1 MQPPLPTLLTQE
13 EGRSVFTESCA
24 VSRLSASGLGIL
36 AKEGRE
42 LCCSCAPNWVPIS
55 MSSSRRSHPKPA
67 QAQSEVA
74 AAEVLA
80 WLSDCI
86 QGGLCFVSHGIL
98 IFENAQFGELVETPI
113 VTLNGSNEQPQEQAG
128 SDIPIRRRL
137 LADARAWNTKPLGYH
152 NAKHYRL
159 TDRQGQP
166 LIYECRFTVVPYHGK
181 TGVLL
186 VLQDVTERTMLAH
199 DASQIARFQ
208 SVLAQIGTLAVSDAP
223 AQELMNEAVRLTAV
237 ALDVDLCKILIPRE
251 SDGDLYVMAGVGLKM
266 GLIGTLTIEGGT
278 HSQAGYA
285 IRERFPVVVRD
296 LRKETRFTPSKL
308 LTEHG
313 GIAGMC
319 VPMLVEDRVYGVM
332 TAHSKQVRD
341 FTDKEQEFLCTV
353 ANTVGT
359 VLERR
364 RRTDTQMDFYH
375 RLVMYA
381 QDGIMLTDTTGRI
394 LEWNPALERM
404 TGWTREEAVGQR
416 PAILKSGKH
425 SPEFYDRLWQAIS
438 SGHPFVDRF
447 VNRRKDGSEFL
458 VWESVSPVKDPD
470 GATRYYMA
478 ILTDLSE
485 REQMLEALRH
495 TEQVKLVGQLAGG
508 ILHEVRNPLIGL
520 GSLATHLADQ
530 DTLPQDARDRC
541 GLIAR
546 EAARID
552 DLLESHLGQ
561 LRPRSFEIAPCDLP
575 ALLDDALALLR
586 PSLLKNQISVKKIL
600 AADLPPVEASRAH
613 ILQVCLNVVMN
624 AIDAMPNGGALTIT
638 LVPKAKQKMG
648 LLMTFV
654 DSGKG
659 IPTEDLR
666 RIYEPFFTNGKAK
679 GVGLGLTITRD
690 IIERHTGQLTIQS
703 PPGSGAV
710 VDIWL
715 PLKREV

>member
-1 MQPPLPTLLTQE
+1 
-13 EGRSVFTESCA
+13 
-24 VSRLSASGLGIL
+24 
-36 AKEGRE
+36 
-42 LCCSCAPNWVPIS
+42 
-55 MSSSRRSHPKPA
+55 MSSSRRTGPKPA
-67 QAQSEVA
+67 TPPQSDVA

-86 QGGLCFVSHGIL
+86 QGGLCFISQGLL
-98 IFENAQFGELVETPI
+98 IFENAQFGELVETP
-113 VTLNGSNEQPQEQAG
+113 VMELNGSTEQSSQHAG
-128 SDIPIRRRL
+128 SGFPIRTRL
-137 LADARAWNTKPLGYH
+137 LADARTWNAEPLGYH

-166 LIYECRFTVVPYHGK
+166 LIYECRFNVVPYHGE

-186 VLQDVTERTMLAH
+186 VLQDVTERTMLARET
-199 DASQIARFQ
+199 AQVAQFQ
-208 SVLAQIGTLAVSDAP
+208 SVLARIGTLAVSDAP
-223 AQELMNEAVRLTAV
+223 AQELMNEAVRHTAV
-237 ALDVDLCKILIPRE
+237 ALDVELCKILIPRE
-251 SDGDLYVMAGVGLKM
+251 SGDHLYVMAGVGLRVD
-266 GLIGTLTIEGGT
+266 LIGKLTIEGGT

-285 IRERFPVVVRD
+285 IRERLPVVVRD
-296 LRKETRFTPSKL
+296 LREETRFTPSKL

-341 FTDKEQEFLCTV
+341 FTDNEQEFLCAV

-364 RRTDTQMDFYH
+364 RRSDTQMDFYH
-375 RLVMYA
+375 RLVMSA

-404 TGWTREEAVGQR
+404 TGWTRKEAVGQR

-425 SPEFYDRLWQAIS
+425 SPEFYDRLWQAIR
-438 SGHPFVDRF
+438 SGQPFVDRF
-447 VNRRKDGSEFL
+447 VNHRKDGSEFL
-458 VWESVSPVKDPD
+458 VWESISPVKDPD
-470 GATRYYMA
+470 GTTRYYMA

-530 DTLPQDARDRC
+530 DTLPQAARDRC
-541 GLIAR
+541 RLIAR

-561 LRPRSFEIAPCDLP
+561 LRPRPFQIALCDLP
-575 ALLDDALALLR
+575 SLLDDTLTLLH
-586 PSLLKNQISVKKIL
+586 PNLLKHRVSVKKNV
-600 AADLPPVEASRAH
+600 ASDLPLAEASRAH
-613 ILQVCLNVVMN
+613 ILQVCLNIVMN
-624 AIDAMPNGGALTIT
+624 AIDAMPNGGDLAITIRPEIRRIAGV
-638 LVPKAKQKMG
+638 LISFA
-648 LLMTFV
+648 

-659 IPTEDLR
+659 IPPEDLQ

-690 IIERHTGQLTIQS
+690 MIERHGGQLLILS
-703 PPGSGAV
+703 PPGSGAI

-715 PLKREV
+715 PLKREG